1 MDNGL
6 IDRMRKFPPF
16 ALLTVLFCTGCGHS
30 HEKAV
35 DAVFIDSLISHYSP
49 PAAERANEEQ
59 IIFWK
64 NRIDKANPGM
74 VSEAKY
80 AAALVARFHAT
91 GDIRDVITADSVLW
105 QIDSTFNHK
114 ETGPYMALMGNAI
127 LQHRFTQ
134 ADSIFEKARR
144 IGLRRGPML
153 SGLFDVS
160 FELGHYDQALIA
172 LNGLKADQD
181 FGYYFRRS
189 KMDHLNGNIDSAI
202 RSMAKAGALA
212 GNSDYLKQVAF
223 SNMADLDVH
232 AGKAIDAGAL
242 YRGCVDRNSADFH
255 SILGLGWIALIH
267 DRNDSLAKRIFQFVL
282 TQNRLPDPLFKLY
295 QVADARGDSIAER
308 KVAQAFVEAAT
319 NPLYG
324 QMYNK
329 YLIEIY
335 TRTLNE
341 PEKALVLAH
350 GELENR
356 ATPQTYAWYAWTLL
370 ADHQAA
376 AAYKVFEERVSGKPL
391 EGLELYYMGKL
402 MKAMDKGY
410 NASEF
415 FKAADKSKYDLSPGI
430 VRDLEAELDR

>member
-1 MDNGL
+1 
-6 IDRMRKFPPF
+6 
-16 ALLTVLFCTGCGHS
+16 
-30 HEKAV
+30 
-35 DAVFIDSLISHYSP
+35 
-49 PAAERANEEQ
+49 
-59 IIFWK
+59 
-64 NRIDKANPGM
+64 
-74 VSEAKY
+74 
-80 AAALVARFHAT
+80 
-91 GDIRDVITADSVLW
+91 
-105 QIDSTFNHK
+105 
-114 ETGPYMALMGNAI
+114 
-127 LQHRFTQ
+127 
-134 ADSIFEKARR
+134 
-144 IGLRRGPML
+144 
-153 SGLFDVS
+153 
-160 FELGHYDQALIA
+160 
-172 LNGLKADQD
+172 
-181 FGYYFRRS
+181 
-189 KMDHLNGNIDSAI
+189 
-202 RSMAKAGALA
+202 
-212 GNSDYLKQVAF
+212 
-223 SNMADLDVH
+223 
-232 AGKAIDAGAL
+232 
-242 YRGCVDRNSADFH
+242 
-255 SILGLGWIALIH
+255 LIH